1 MIFRTLYSRL
11 ALTLFILLCL
21 VGLILNQLIQQSSD
35 MYQKE
40 VSQKLN
46 RHLAANIAQ
55 DQPLILDQQQIN
67 REALDD
73 LFDQLMVI
81 NPSIEIYLLDLNGKI
96 IAFSAP
102 QGKVMRTNVD
112 LQPVEQFLRQQGNLP
127 IEGDD
132 PRDTGGRK
140 VFSAAKIANIDGTQG
155 YLYIVLGGEKYDDIV
170 QLLRNSY
177 ILDSALFVL
186 LVSLATAL
194 LCGMIIFALLTRRL
208 RRLGGTM
215 RKYIG
220 IDGDF
225 DRSVRFPGNR
235 SVKDEVDE
243 LGHQFNAMAETINQQ
258 IDELQRMDGIRR
270 EMVANVSHDLRT
282 PLTTMRGYLETL
294 LLKKDEL
301 SAEEQDH
308 YLQTALLHSQRLGY
322 LVEELFEL
330 ARLDSCESVVYS
342 EPFSMGELAQ
352 DVAQS
357 FQLRAEQKSI
367 RLDVNLN
374 QQVPLVYGDIGMIQR
389 VLENLIENGLRHT
402 PVGGRVSI
410 NVDLDS
416 TNVVVRVADSG
427 CGIPPQDVS
436 RIFERFYQQNKN
448 DSDSHSA
455 GLGLAIVK
463 RILELHGSV
472 IKVRSQLN
480 QGTTFTFELGAGG
493 TA

>member
-21 VGLILNQLIQQSSD
+21 VGLILNQIIRHSSD
-35 MYQKE
+35 MYQQE

-46 RHLAANIAQ
+46 SRLAANIVD
-55 DQPLILDQQQIN
+55 DQPLIQGQQVN
-67 REALDD
+67 RNALNA

-81 NPSIEIYLLDLNGKI
+81 NPSIEIYLLDL
-96 IAFSAP
+96 
-102 QGKVMRTNVD
+102 QGKVMAYSAPEGKVKRNEIA
-112 LQPVEQFLRQQGNLP
+112 LEPIKKFLEQGERFP

-132 PRDTGGRK
+132 PRDPTGHK
-140 VFSAAKIANIDGTQG
+140 VFSAAKIVNSEGPQG
-155 YLYIVLGGEKYDDIV
+155 FLYIVLGGEKYDDIV
-170 QLLRNSY
+170 QLLRDSY
-177 ILDSALFVL
+177 ILDSALIVL
-186 LVSLATAL
+186 FAALVAAL
-194 LCGMIIFALLTRRL
+194 LCGLIIFALLTRRL
-208 RRLGGTM
+208 RALGSTM

-220 IDGDF
+220 SSGEF
-225 DRSVRFPGNR
+225 DRSVRFSSSALTN
-235 SVKDEVDE
+235 DEIDE
-243 LGHQFNAMAETINQQ
+243 LGLQFNKMAEKINQQ
-258 IDELQRMDGIRR
+258 IDELRRMDGMRR

-294 LLKKDEL
+294 LLKSDEL
-301 SAEEQDH
+301 SETDQKQ
-308 YLQTALLHSQRLGY
+308 YLQTALLHSQHLGN

-342 EPFSMGELAQ
+342 EPFSMNELVQ

-374 QQVPLVYGDIGMIQR
+374 HQVPLVYGDIGMMQR
-389 VLENLIENGLRHT
+389 VLENLLENGLRHT
-402 PVGGRVSI
+402 PSGGRVSI
-410 NVDLDS
+410 NVDLDA

-427 CGIPPQDVS
+427 CGIPPQDVP
-436 RIFERFYQQNKN
+436 RIFERFYQQDKN
-448 DSDSHSA
+448 ASDNNSA

-472 IKVRSQLN
+472 IKVRSELN
-480 QGTTFTFELGAGG
+480 HGTTFSFELGGEG

>member
-67 REALDD
+67 RGALDD

-112 LQPVEQFLRQQGNLP
+112 LQPVEQFLQQQGNLP

-140 VFSAAKIANIDGTQG
+140 VFSAAKIANSGGTQG

-186 LVSLATAL
+186 FAALATAL

-220 IDGDF
+220 KQGDF
-225 DRSVRFPGNR
+225 DRSVRFPENR
-235 SVKDEVDE
+235 PVKDEVDE
-243 LGHQFNAMAETINQQ
+243 LGHQFNTMAETINQQ

-308 YLQTALLHSQRLGY
+308 YLQTALLHSQRLGC

-402 PVGGRVSI
+402 PAGGRVSI

-448 DSDSHSA
+448 NSDSHSA